1 MDMSFQEKSA
11 WGSLIILALVSYW
24 FFPAALDIAGN
35 STNPAELYVL
45 MIGCV
50 VTLIIFEVIYHTI
63 IAVAGRTGHTDRDE
77 RDRLFV
83 MRAERNAMFILWTGL
98 FWIVGHILMSAAT
111 EEVASLSMLEI
122 AVWILFALSASEF
135 AKLAT
140 QVWYYRASV

>member
-24 FFPAALDIAGN
+24 FFPTALDIAAKT
-35 STNPAELYVL
+35 TNPAELYVL

-63 IAVAGRTGHTDRDE
+63 IAATGHTDKDE
-77 RDRLFV
+77 RDRLFG
-83 MRAERNAMFILWTGL
+83 MQAERNAAFVLWTGL
-98 FWIVGHILMSAAT
+98 FWIVGHILISAAT
-111 EEVASLSMLEI
+111 EEVAPVSKLEI

-135 AKLAT
+135 VKLAS
-140 QVWYYRASV
+140 QIWYYRANI

>member
-24 FFPAALDIAGN
+24 FYPTALEIAGKT
-35 STNPAELYVL
+35 TNPADLYVL
-45 MIGCV
+45 TIGCV

-63 IAVAGRTGHTDRDE
+63 IAATGKTDRDE

-83 MRAERNAMFILWTGL
+83 MRAERNSMFVLWTGL
-98 FWIVGHILMSAAT
+98 FWIVGHILVSSAT
-111 EEVASLSMLEI
+111 EAVASLGTLEI

-135 AKLAT
+135 AKLAS
-140 QVWYYRASV
+140 QVWYYRVSV

>member
-24 FFPAALDIAGN
+24 FYPTALEIAGDG
-35 STNPAELYVL
+35 SKPADLYVL

-50 VTLIIFEVIYHTI
+50 VVLIIFEVIYHTI
-63 IAVAGRTGHTDRDE
+63 IAVAGGTDRDE

-83 MRAERNAMFILWTGL
+83 MRAERNAMFVLWTGL
-98 FWIVGHILMSAAT
+98 FWIVGHILISAAT
-111 EEVASLSMLEI
+111 EEVASLGKLEI

-135 AKLAT
+135 AKLAS
-140 QVWYYRASV
+140 QVWYYRVSV